1 MKHMKNIYNSRGK
14 PGKAKDSILKH
25 LQKPSTPR
33 EIYSEIKK
41 KILKI
46 RYKFIITFVYN
57 FLNKINNKYNNINK
71 LNYFNLIYLNKL
83 DISNLNIFNTFL
95 SKNKKKNNLKFYD
108 VFFSFNLLKNMPE
121 LFRFYG
127 IKFFFF
133 SNEHLPIHVH
143 IQNSDGD
150 AKFNL
155 EPLELIENHGMKN
168 KDLKIAEGIIEENKE
183 IIESRWKEYFAK

>member
-1 MKHMKNIYNSRGK
+1 
-14 PGKAKDSILKH
+14 
-25 LQKPSTPR
+25 
-33 EIYSEIKK
+33 
-41 KILKI
+41 
-46 RYKFIITFVYN
+46 
-57 FLNKINNKYNNINK
+57 
-71 LNYFNLIYLNKL
+71 
-83 DISNLNIFNTFL
+83 
-95 SKNKKKNNLKFYD
+95 
-108 VFFSFNLLKNMPE
+108 MPE